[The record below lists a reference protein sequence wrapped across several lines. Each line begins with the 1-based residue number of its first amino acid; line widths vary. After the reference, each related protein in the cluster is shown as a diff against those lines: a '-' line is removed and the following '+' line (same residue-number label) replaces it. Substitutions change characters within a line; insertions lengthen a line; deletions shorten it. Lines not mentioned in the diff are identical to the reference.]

1 MLNHPTSHVVAES
14 LDVTVVALVGP
25 PAAGKSTIRKI
36 FSDYGVAGCDLVEH
50 TSAGEIVDEKWMDAV
65 DETLEE
71 ANGAIPHVACIE
83 SPIDEYQVDYIRG
96 RSTGTLV
103 VRVDV
108 QDRGDRLERFV
119 DRELTKQKKDS
130 DIVASDLLV
139 DLQSTAARREFFE
152 APYPAHDVLIY
163 NDDDVMTSEL
173 VDRCANIVTA
183 LSDLEH
189 DDLATPTT
197 SYD

>member
-1 MLNHPTSHVVAES
+1 MTVSSTTKSITET
-14 LDVTVVALVGP
+14 LDVTAIVLVGP

-36 FSDYGVAGCDLVEH
+36 FSDYGIAGCDLIEH
-50 TSAGEIVDEKWMDAV
+50 ASAGEVVDEAWMDVV

-71 ANGAIPHVACIE
+71 ANGVVPRVACIE
-83 SPIDEYQVDYIRG
+83 SPLDEHQVDYIRG

-119 DRELTKQKKDS
+119 AQELTNQKKDS
-130 DIVASDLLV
+130 DVVASDLLV
-139 DLQSTAARREFFE
+139 DLQSTTARREFFE
-152 APYPAHDVLIY
+152 APYPAHDVLIH
-163 NDDDVMTSEL
+163 NDDVMTSEL

-183 LSDLEH
+183 LSELEH
-189 DDLATPTT
+189 DDLATPTA